1 MLAKMYSVRGQHDK
15 AAVSIRTA
23 IDLDAKNAAAAAAA
37 KQQYSKNGELVRE
50 YFDVLETGKMWD
62 QLLTEANGF
71 VTQDPTTAN
80 KIWWLW
86 AKRAVALRNKG
97 DNPGAMNDFQK
108 AMEIVQAEPNVNQD
122 SLIYIIDKIKEN
134 LGAGQA
140 VARVLTL
147 AKNAD
152 AEKAARWKVV
162 LAYLYYQNKES
173 AKAAQT
179 IQDAIK
185 ECQAL
190 ENVEVRT
197 KNLISALNV
206 AGTLYMMNEE
216 GTQFEQA
223 RVAYDQLLSLRKD
236 DLGALNN
243 LACIMAEHTTPP
255 DMNKAMAYS
264 NRAIEVMKERKIE
277 EPNVLDTH
285 GWILV
290 LSGGTNVDKGIE
302 KLHES
307 LKAGE
312 IPEAH
317 YHLGEAYLNKGI
329 PEAAKRALDKANQ
342 IIYDKKERKEIF
354 DEKLKPKVEDA
365 LVRAEKALLK
375 GQ

>member
-1 MLAKMYSVRGQHDK
+1 M
-15 AAVSIRTA
+15 
-23 IDLDAKNAAAAAAA
+23 KN
-37 KQQYSKNGELVRE
+37 
-50 YFDVLETGKMWD
+50 
-62 QLLTEANGF
+62 
-71 VTQDPTTAN
+71 P
-80 KIWWLW
+80 
-86 AKRAVALRNKG
+86 
-97 DNPGAMNDFQK
+97 
-108 AMEIVQAEPNVNQD
+108 
-122 SLIYIIDKIKEN
+122 
-134 LGAGQA
+134 
-140 VARVLTL
+140 
-147 AKNAD
+147 D

-162 LAYLYYQNKES
+162 LAYLYYHNKES
-173 AKAAQT
+173 AKATET

-185 ECQAL
+185 DCNAL
-190 ENVEVRT
+190 ENIDVRN

-223 RVAYDQLLSLRKD
+223 RLAYEQLLALLVGTGLTIWVAFI

-255 DMNKAMAYS
+255 DMNKAVAYS
-264 NRAIEVMKERKIE
+264 NRAIEVMKKGND

-317 YHLGEAYLNKGI
+317 YHLGEAYLVKGI
-329 PEAAKRALDKANQ
+329 PDAAKRALDKANQ
-342 IIYDKKERKEIF
+342 MIYDKKERKEIF
-354 DEKLKPKVEDA
+354 DEKLKPKIEEA

-375 GQ
+375 QQ